1 MMGTICGLDCC
12 DVCKKKE
19 VCGGCEKT
27 GGHPFGGGCI
37 AAEHITR
44 DGVIAFQHFK
54 QMLIEEF
61 NGLGIRDLRVED
73 LNLLDGAYVNLVY
86 QLPNGESVKLL
97 KDNYVYLGN
106 QIEIPGE
113 ERCYGIVVDN
123 DYLLVCSYGCGG
135 SEPQIICYKK
145 R

>member
-1 MMGTICGLDCC
+1 MS
-12 DVCKKKE
+12 VRKKE

-44 DGVIAFQHFK
+44 DGVMAFQHFK

-86 QLPNGESVKLL
+86 QLPQWRVCKASERQLCV
-97 KDNYVYLGN
+97 
-106 QIEIPGE
+106 PGKS
-113 ERCYGIVVDN
+113 N
-123 DYLLVCSYGCGG
+123 
-135 SEPQIICYKK
+135 
-145 R
+145 